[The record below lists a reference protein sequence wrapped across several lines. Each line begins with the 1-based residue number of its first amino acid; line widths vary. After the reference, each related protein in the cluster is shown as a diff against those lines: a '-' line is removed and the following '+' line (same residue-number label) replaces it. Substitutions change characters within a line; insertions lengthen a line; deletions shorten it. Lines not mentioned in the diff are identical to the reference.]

1 MFRLS
6 SLVLIISTLLFLGCR
21 EKEIIIELINDSD
34 FILENISVEIMDK
47 TKRTNPINLSP
58 KETKIITLDFSNVP
72 QMDGHYMINFKQN
85 GKVVSDEF
93 GYFTNGQPMED
104 KWQLTIGEDTIVFS
118 STMDNSH

>member
-6 SLVLIISTLLFLGCR
+6 SLVLIISTLLFFGCR

-34 FILENISVEIMDK
+34 FILENISVEIIDK

-58 KETKIITLDFSNVP
+58 KETKIIMLDFSNVP
-72 QMDGHYMINFKQN
+72 QMDGHYMIKFRQN
-85 GKVVSDEF
+85 EKVVSKEF

-118 STMDNSH
+118 STMDNSY